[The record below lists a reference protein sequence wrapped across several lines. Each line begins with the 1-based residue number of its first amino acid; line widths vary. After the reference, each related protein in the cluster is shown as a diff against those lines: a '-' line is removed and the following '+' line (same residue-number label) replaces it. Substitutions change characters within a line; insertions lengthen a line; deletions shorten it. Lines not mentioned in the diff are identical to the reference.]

1 MDREDCGCSKSIKYR
16 KHTTPRMHRTG
27 ALKTLKG
34 KTGNNTVADWSLLLL
49 YSVMAKDYNKNVLLK
64 MF

>member
-1 MDREDCGCSKSIKYR
+1 
-16 KHTTPRMHRTG
+16 MHRTG